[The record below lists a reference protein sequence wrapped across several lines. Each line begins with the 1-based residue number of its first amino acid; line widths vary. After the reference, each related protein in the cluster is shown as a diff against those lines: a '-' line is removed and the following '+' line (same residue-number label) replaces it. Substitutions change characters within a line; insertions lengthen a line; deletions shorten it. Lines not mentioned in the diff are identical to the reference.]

1 MKWVD
6 QAVRPEFS
14 WPDRL
19 VEIPFEGYKIV
30 LQPLTEQLSCT
41 VSLFD
46 PNDTTFEAGGTIL
59 ARFLS
64 RLAWSKSGAIT
75 ELFIMGSSNLEQPG
89 RLGRGNFG
97 RSVWAHVE
105 PWPYLYLPLPATSQA
120 DLALAL
126 FREAMSLNSAPFA
139 FLSFFKVLNI
149 AYSDGHEQRDWI
161 NNNLGFITNGRGLDR
176 LNELQVTESDIGHY
190 LYKEGRCAVAHAYGT
205 PLVNPD
211 NYSDKRRL
219 HLDLPLIRELA
230 AVFIEREFGVL
241 FESTFLQR
249 HRDSDLS
256 SSEILFPRINEDGVV
271 RYGAFAENP

>member
-64 RLAWSKSGAIT
+64 RLAWAKSGAIT

-126 FREAMSLNSAPFA
+126 FREAMGIMDDADG
-139 FLSFFKVLNI
+139 FLGIIPGSEK
-149 AYSDGHEQRDWI
+149 G
-161 NNNLGFITNGRGLDR
+161 TN
-176 LNELQVTESDIGHY
+176 SDISDIIELLIDVRSQLRKRKVFDLADDIRKRLEEIGY
-190 LYKEGRCAVAHAYGT
+190 ALEDTPRGT
-205 PLVNPD
+205 VWRN
-211 NYSDKRRL
+211 K
-219 HLDLPLIRELA
+219 IGE
-230 AVFIEREFGVL
+230 
-241 FESTFLQR
+241 
-249 HRDSDLS
+249 
-256 SSEILFPRINEDGVV
+256 
-271 RYGAFAENP
+271 